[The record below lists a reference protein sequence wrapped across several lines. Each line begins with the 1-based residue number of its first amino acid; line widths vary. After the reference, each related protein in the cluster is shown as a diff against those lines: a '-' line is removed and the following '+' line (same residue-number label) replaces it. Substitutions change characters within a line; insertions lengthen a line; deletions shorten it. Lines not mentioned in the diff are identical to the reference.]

1 MTNSKIKFLSGKFLV
16 LFLILSTL
24 GGCNESLTGPMHMT
38 DGGMIDSDAAMTP
51 DAGPICFDPR
61 TGDPTGECDEEDA
74 GVEPDS
80 STPSGTATLV
90 ATLKSGV
97 TFVVTGTSVEGVSCE
112 APFIVQATNVS
123 HLAGPS
129 CTVNGQ
135 TVTCTNVPKEVALDL
150 RSCIRDAAGVIRVIN
165 LSAQSEGCPLQRNE
179 WSSVKADGVELD
191 NTVGIDTDSSPA
203 LYCRIE
209 L

>member
-1 MTNSKIKFLSGKFLV
+1 MKNGNQT
-16 LFLILSTL
+16 ILASIIIAATVA
-24 GGCNESLTGPMHMT
+24 LTGCQEPLPQEHGCYDPNT
-38 DGGMIDSDAAMTP
+38 GHSTGLCDDGGMVNPDAGMNPDSSVTP
-51 DAGPICFDPR
+51 DA
-61 TGDPTGECDEEDA
+61 
-74 GVEPDS
+74 S
-80 STPSGTATLV
+80 NPSGTATLV

-129 CTVNGQ
+129 CTVDGQ

-179 WSSVKADGVELD
+179 WTSIKADNVELT
-191 NTVGIDTDSSPA
+191 NEAGIDTDAGTA
-203 LYCRIE
+203 LYCRIK